1 MVSPPAFQLTRYF
14 TLTSLVAF
22 AVLAGALYL
31 LQVGEINYFAG
42 VERDQT
48 AFFAEVQSDL
58 LRQQKETSRATVVSV
73 YDSGQASLARLFA
86 NALWPTRFAPLVEQA
101 QSVPLTSCHP
111 RDPKAKNAHAQ
122 ELACIA
128 RVGAKVRMLP
138 AFQGLDAPVRDLMRG
153 SSVFKIKVYDL
164 RGLTV
169 YSSAPEMIG
178 EDKSD
183 NGGWRAAARGHSAS
197 ELVHRNQLS
206 VFDDVVKD
214 RDLIQSYVPVVMGDQ
229 GVVGVFEIYSDVT
242 PLLQQLE
249 SSSARGGAT
258 IARNQT
264 RMQQGSANNVRAV
277 QRSSDRFLMTIYGM
291 LVLTYLALLFL
302 VRRGQQFI
310 DREAR
315 AREQAALRE
324 QEWHRDKMAT
334 MGAMAANISHNVG
347 NPLAIISGLA
357 EEIAHATQTG
367 GEVKPEYPAMI
378 VEQTAR
384 VAGMTRRITHFAS
397 ARRNAPEIVDIN
409 EQIKAICDFLRFD
422 RRFHGSPIQ
431 LKLGESLPACEII
444 PDHLTEALMGL
455 LQALEQAC
463 EKSDAPNRLQVET
476 LGHAGEVVVQVRA
489 DCEGKAWDFPLAD
502 PRVDSARRRIAT
514 MNGRIEAAAGG
525 VQIRLP
531 AVTLGGS
538 D

>member
-1 MVSPPAFQLTRYF
+1 MVAPPFQLTRYF

-22 AVLAGALYL
+22 GVLAVALYL
-31 LQVGEINYFAG
+31 LQLGEIDYFAG

-48 AFFAEVQSDL
+48 TFFAEVQSDL
-58 LRQQKETSRATVVSV
+58 LQEQKDTARATVVAV
-73 YDSGQASLARLFA
+73 YDSGQASLARVFA
-86 NALWPTRFAPLVEQA
+86 NALWTTHLEPLVQQA
-101 QSVPLTSCHP
+101 QAVPLTPCHP
-111 RDPKAKNAHAQ
+111 RDPNAKNAHAQ
-122 ELACIA
+122 QMACIA
-128 RVGAKVRMLP
+128 RVGAKVRALP
-138 AFQGLDAPVRDLMRG
+138 AFAGLDAPVRELMRG

-169 YSSAPEMIG
+169 FSSDADMVG

-183 NGGWRAAARGHSAS
+183 NEGWRSAAHGRGAS

-206 VFDDVVKD
+206 VFEKVVKD
-214 RDLIQSYVPVVMGDQ
+214 RDLIQSYVPVFAAQ
-229 GVVGVFEIYSDVT
+229 GGVAGVFEIYSDVT
-242 PLLQQLE
+242 PMLQQLE
-249 SSSARGGAT
+249 AASSRGAAT
-258 IARNQT
+258 IDRNQA
-264 RMQQGSANNVRAV
+264 RMKQGAANNVKAV

-291 LVLTYLALLFL
+291 LVLTYLALLFF

-357 EEIAHATQTG
+357 EEISHACETG
-367 GEVKPEYPAMI
+367 ATVKPEYPSMI

-384 VAGMTRRITHFAS
+384 IAGMTRRITHFAS
-397 ARRNAPEIVDIN
+397 AGRNAPEIVDIN
-409 EQIKAICDFLRFD
+409 QQVKAICDFLRFD

-431 LKLGESLPACEII
+431 LKLGESLPPCEII

-463 EKSDAPNRLQVET
+463 EKSERPNRLQVET
-476 LGHAGEVVVQVRA
+476 LSREGAVVVRIGA
-489 DCEGKAWDFPLAD
+489 ECEGQATEFPLGD
-502 PRVDSARRRIAT
+502 PRVESARRRLEG
-514 MNGRIEAAAGG
+514 MKGRIEAADHG
-525 VQIRLP
+525 VVEVRLP
-531 AVTLGGS
+531 PATLDAAG
-538 D
+538 